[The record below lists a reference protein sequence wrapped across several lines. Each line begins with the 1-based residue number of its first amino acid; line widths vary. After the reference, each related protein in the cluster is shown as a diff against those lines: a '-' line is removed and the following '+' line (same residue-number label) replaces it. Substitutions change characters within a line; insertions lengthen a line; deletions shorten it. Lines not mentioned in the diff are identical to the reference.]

1 MAAFP
6 QADLHW
12 VGASPIIINPAA
24 PAAGTVMT
32 FKASVR
38 ASFGNGQ
45 PFQVVG
51 GIDGVELFSQASP
64 ALLMTKNQA
73 FSFSWTAT
81 PGNHNVYFEIDPN
94 KTAGDLDYANNL
106 AESKFTIAGGPT
118 PPPPPRG
125 QQPNLVIKN
134 VTWNP
139 QTFTQNDTL
148 NVSFQVVNTGGS
160 EASISYAK
168 AEICGTTVGSS
179 SIKALQPGDSD
190 NITFSGMVSSCPAK
204 VIIWVDTSNDV
215 AESNENDNDWSQTLN
230 CGPSI
235 IQPDPL
241 PVYTDIGRPPKRH
254 REPGDPQKPNFTIAG
269 IPNLTISDVDWSPK
283 SFNDNQKVTI
293 TYNINNIGNGPAE
306 PRPSTLLN
314 IDGNYAKV
322 NAPGAPGTSV
332 PAGWSKKSAYVW
344 NAKCGSKIS
353 IQVDPG
359 NITVES
365 NELDNTWEHTFGP
378 PHCNPTF
385 IPEPSPPAEN
395 LPNLWA
401 AGMNIKKLSTSWN
414 TGTIFNFNKGNIDA
428 DIEAYVVNKSN
439 MPVTGIT
446 MWSLKIDQQIILT
459 GELGPFEP
467 GQEKKLGWYGTINC
481 GVKVTFS
488 VDVTNYLIESNE
500 YDNSISLSSWP
511 CK

>member
-1 MAAFP
+1 V
-6 QADLHW
+6 D
-12 VGASPIIINPAA
+12 
-24 PAAGTVMT
+24 
-32 FKASVR
+32 SV
-38 ASFGNGQ
+38 S
-45 PFQVVG
+45 
-51 GIDGVELFSQASP
+51 
-64 ALLMTKNQA
+64 
-73 FSFSWTAT
+73 
-81 PGNHNVYFEIDPN
+81 
-94 KTAGDLDYANNL
+94 
-106 AESKFTIAGGPT
+106 T

-148 NVSFQVVNTGGS
+148 NVSYQVVNTGAA
-160 EASISYAK
+160 EALVSYTK
-168 AEICGTTVGSS
+168 VEICGTAVGSS
-179 SIKALQPGDSD
+179 TVKALQPGDSD
-190 NITFSGMVSSCPAK
+190 NVTLSGFVYSCPAK

-215 AESNENDNDWSQTLN
+215 AESNENDNDWTQTLN
-230 CGPSI
+230 CGLSI

-241 PVYTDIGRPPKRH
+241 PVYTDIKRPPKRH
-254 REPGDPQKPNFTIAG
+254 RMPGDPQKPNFTIAG

-293 TYNINNIGNGPAE
+293 TYNINNIGDGPAE

-314 IDGNYAKV
+314 IDGNYTKV

-344 NAKCGSKIS
+344 NAKCGAKFS
-353 IQVDPG
+353 ITVDPG

-385 IPEPSPPAEN
+385 IPEPSQPAEN
-395 LPNLWA
+395 LPNLMA
-401 AGMNIKKLSTSWN
+401 AGMNMKKLSTSWN

-439 MPVTGIT
+439 LPVTGTT
-446 MWSLKIDQQIILT
+446 MWSLKIDNQIILT

-467 GQEKKLGWYGTINC
+467 GQEKKLGWYGSVNC
-481 GVKVTFS
+481 GVKVTFTA
-488 VDVTNYLIESNE
+488 DVTNYLIESNE
-500 YDNSISLSSWP
+500 YDNSISVSSWP